1 MINDTGTRD
10 SAPGSIISEDQLR
23 EKARS
28 ASSNAYSPYSRVR
41 VGAVAVTTDGRTFS
55 GCNVENA
62 SYGLTQCA
70 ERNAIGA
77 AMAAGVERGQLHTML
92 VYSNGFDAL
101 SPCGACRQVMS
112 ELMSADATVISC
124 SEDKEPRYWKISD
137 LMPDPFSLGS

>member
-1 MINDTGTRD
+1 MGTSDT
-10 SAPGSIISEDQLR
+10 SPGSTIKVEELR
-23 EKARS
+23 KKARS
-28 ASSNAYSPYSRVR
+28 ASSKAYSPYSRVR
-41 VGAVAVTTDGRTFS
+41 VGAVAVNADGRMFS

-77 AMAAGVERGQLHTML
+77 AMAAGVKPGHLQTLL
-92 VYSNGFDAL
+92 VYSDGFESL

-124 SEDKEPRYWKISD
+124 SGDKEPRYWKISD
-137 LMPDPFSLGS
+137 LMPDPFSLGR